1 METLI
6 KLALKKEKDIQ
17 EIKIKTFS
25 RTLNIKHNLKPKNFF
40 ILQIRPY
47 FSLKYQ
53 KEKLYLKENCI
64 TYKLSENINIY
75 YNIKQSQEN
84 LLNIIKE
91 KTKYEFNYIIEK
103 QKTDYNIYMTR
114 KIMIQKGINKKKKS
128 YFIKPINEF
137 FDSINEKGMKSFSR
151 KKSKKLSLKR
161 NKKQKKNIILLKSNN
176 SLHKDLIEKKE
187 DFFLLKEL
195 NENIINKNINNKN
208 SKIKAIL
215 KFSKKIKCIII
226 KNFFL
231 K

>member
-6 KLALKKEKDIQ
+6 KLALKKEKDIR

-91 KTKYEFNYIIEK
+91 KTKYEFNHIYPNYINFENYIFNKMNNYIIEK

-151 KKSKKLSLKR
+151 KKLSLKR
-161 NKKQKKNIILLKSNN
+161 KKNIIVLKSNN
-176 SLHKDLIEKKE
+176 TLHKDLIEKK
-187 DFFLLKEL
+187 
-195 NENIINKNINNKN
+195 
-208 SKIKAIL
+208 KI
-215 KFSKKIKCIII
+215 FS
-226 KNFFL
+226 F
-231 K
+231 